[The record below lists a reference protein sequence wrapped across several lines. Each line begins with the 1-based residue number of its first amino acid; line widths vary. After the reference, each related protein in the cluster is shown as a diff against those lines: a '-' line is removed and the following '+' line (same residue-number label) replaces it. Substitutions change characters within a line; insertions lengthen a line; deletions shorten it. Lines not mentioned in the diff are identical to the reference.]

1 MIVNIKNKHCVEI
14 ASKLIENGEIIIY
27 PTDTLYGFGV
37 DATNRNAINNLNL
50 LKKREQM
57 YSIILNSISDI
68 ENFAFINQNKLDYI
82 NKILPGPYTVILKSK
97 KSSLS
102 KLVNMNS
109 GTIGIRIPQSNF
121 ILDVVKK
128 INKPIVTTSVNIHG
142 QKSIENV
149 IEMEEVFSKVNIFKE
164 DLATNS
170 YGSTIIDL
178 TKNDP
183 KILRKGDGEIV

>member
-142 QKSIENV
+142 KKSIENV

>member
-1 MIVNIKNKHCVEI
+1 MIVNIKNKHCIEI
-14 ASKLIENGEIIIY
+14 ASKLINDGEIIIY

-57 YSIILNSISDI
+57 YSIILHSISDI
-68 ENFAFINQNKLDYI
+68 DNFAFTNQNKLDYI
-82 NKILPGPYTVILKSK
+82 NKIFPGPYTVILKSK

-109 GTIGIRIPQSNF
+109 GTIGIRIPKSNF

-128 INKPIVTTSVNIHG
+128 INKHRFNL
-142 QKSIENV
+142 
-149 IEMEEVFSKVNIFKE
+149 NIFLLLNLFE
-164 DLATNS
+164 FPLA
-170 YGSTIIDL
+170 GIINIILLNNLFLLFFNLSKD
-178 TKNDP
+178 KS
-183 KILRKGDGEIV
+183 KILFLKSLR